1 MPGVSVKN
9 FAPLVKAAWPD
20 RPMPRGE
27 KNPETVICALPF
39 YPKGFYVLNEI
50 SLPFER

>member
-1 MPGVSVKN
+1 MPGVSVQN
-9 FAPLVKAAWPD
+9 FPPLVKAVRPD
-20 RPMPRGE
+20 PPMPRGE